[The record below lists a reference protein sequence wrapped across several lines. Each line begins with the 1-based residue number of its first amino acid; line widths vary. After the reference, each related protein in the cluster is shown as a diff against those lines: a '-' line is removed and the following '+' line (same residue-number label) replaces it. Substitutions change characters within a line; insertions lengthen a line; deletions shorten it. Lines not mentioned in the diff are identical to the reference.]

1 MTTPLEALAHK
12 VGNDPFFL
20 AAVLADYA
28 HAEALDDAGLC
39 AALGC
44 RAEDLP
50 MLKLCRTPRGDGQRF
65 REDIADI
72 AGRFGLE
79 AARLTAVVRQGQV
92 VGELRKVAAASAE
105 PGFLL
110 AARDAPPPPSEPE
123 P

>member
-1 MTTPLEALAHK
+1 MNPLQALAPK
-12 VGNDPFFL
+12 VATDPFFL

-28 HAEALDDAGLC
+28 RSESLDDAGLC

-50 MLKLCRTPRGDGQRF
+50 MLRLCRAPRAEAKGF

-79 AARLTAVVRQGQV
+79 ASRLTSVVRQGQA
-92 VGELRKVAAASAE
+92 VGRLRQVAEAAPE
-105 PGFLL
+105 PGLLL
-110 AARDAPPPPSEPE
+110 AARDAPPPSSEPE
-123 P
+123 S